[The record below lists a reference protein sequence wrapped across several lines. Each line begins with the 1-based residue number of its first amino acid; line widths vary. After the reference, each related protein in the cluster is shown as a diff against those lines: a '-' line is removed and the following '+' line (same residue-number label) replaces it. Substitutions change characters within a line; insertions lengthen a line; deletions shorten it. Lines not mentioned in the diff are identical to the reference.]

1 MIENFFNI
9 DWIKSFHINGIPF
22 IQNQTTTSR
31 VKKNRIMNNLK
42 YGTNDELTNDAKQRW
57 KRKRRRRCREKR
69 PRCVVNRD
77 LIWPQPVSLAVT
89 SLLIPARVGKVW
101 RGRLEQTGKVS
112 AERRKD
118 KWYRGSPGHNKA
130 ASVSVCVHLRWNC
143 FGLIPFVAN

>member
-57 KRKRRRRCREKR
+57 KRKGRRRCREKR
-69 PRCVVNRD
+69 PKCVVNRD

-101 RGRLEQTGKVS
+101 RGRLGQERF
-112 AERRKD
+112 RRKEGRTNGIAAH
-118 KWYRGSPGHNKA
+118 RGTTKLPLYQFA
-130 ASVSVCVHLRWNC
+130 FTWDEIASVWFHSWLTR
-143 FGLIPFVAN
+143 